1 MPYSDGEG
9 ERSKGGTRPSFAC
22 KGEHVDGNHRCNVP
36 LPHSPVKSEWMDN
49 VEDKVPVPFRKDI
62 SQEVANYDG
71 NETRDISGY
80 AVT

>member
-1 MPYSDGEG
+1 
-9 ERSKGGTRPSFAC
+9 
-22 KGEHVDGNHRCNVP
+22 
-36 LPHSPVKSEWMDN
+36 MDN